1 MAAQCV
7 RAALRTWREGVQGRD
22 VCSAATLTNWPASP
36 RHHRGWSV
44 PSQPG
49 EPPIEWSNAFK
60 GREQPIIDLF
70 AATFTDSEGAEE
82 GAVIGDLVRHQLT
95 GTPAPDLDVFVVEED
110 GAIVA
115 GAVFSR
121 LTYDRDDRSV
131 FVLGPV
137 AVVTAR
143 QGEGIGQQ
151 LLQHA
156 LDTLR
161 RKGVDVV
168 VTYGAPAYY
177 SRVGFKPVTESL
189 IPAPYRLQHPEG
201 WLAQSL
207 TEAELPP
214 LMGKARCVEAFNNP
228 VFW

>member
-1 MAAQCV
+1 M
-7 RAALRTWREGVQGRD
+7 
-22 VCSAATLTNWPASP
+22 
-36 RHHRGWSV
+36 
-44 PSQPG
+44 
-49 EPPIEWSNAFK
+49 EWSNAFK

-70 AATFTDSEGAEE
+70 AATFTDAEGAEE
-82 GAVIGDLVRHQLT
+82 GGLIGDLVRHQLT
-95 GTPAPDLDVFVVEED
+95 GTPAPDLDVFVAEEE

-161 RKGVDVV
+161 RKGVDIV
-168 VTYGAPAYY
+168 VTYGDPAYY

-189 IPAPYRLQHPEG
+189 LPAPYRLQHPEG

-207 TEAELPP
+207 TEAELTP
-214 LMGKARCVEAFNNP
+214 LKGKARCVEAFNNP

>member
-1 MAAQCV
+1 M
-7 RAALRTWREGVQGRD
+7 
-22 VCSAATLTNWPASP
+22 
-36 RHHRGWSV
+36 
-44 PSQPG
+44 
-49 EPPIEWSNAFK
+49 EWSNAFK

-82 GAVIGDLVRHQLT
+82 GALIGDLVRHQLT
-95 GTPAPDLDVFVVEED
+95 GTPALDLDVFVAEEE

-168 VTYGAPAYY
+168 VTYGTPAYY

-189 IPAPYRLQHPEG
+189 VPAPYRLQHPEG

-207 TEAELPP
+207 TEAELTP
-214 LMGKARCVEAFNNP
+214 LEGKARCVEAFNNP